1 MLFYS
6 TTTLSS
12 QELFRHVYSFTTE
25 NKKWDTTLVTCF
37 SSFPRMY
44 ASKLPL
50 SLEMMSLSN
59 VPADLKPRKFTSL
72 DLKSWR
78 CPDLERLQQRGK
90 QTVLQLHCNNNHLGA
105 SLRSYGRGGLLQ
117 MFGGNPSELGCLC
130 HPVISK
136 IKWERLLQCVHV
148 CCCCDTSGFVLKPH
162 SRCPTAPVPKW
173 VKHQDTLSTWQRR
186 ALKLCRLYIWFGR
199 VTVTIYQVP
208 TCRQQSQLIYFCGWY
223 CLFSLTHFRVAHILA
238 WLSLTVFTIELGQ
251 EWWND
256 WNKPLWI
263 CLAAD
268 VWSQF
273 YLPCQIKVNET
284 WVKMMILL
292 PFVTLSGA
300 LADPGNE

>member
-1 MLFYS
+1 M
-6 TTTLSS
+6 
-12 QELFRHVYSFTTE
+12 
-25 NKKWDTTLVTCF
+25 
-37 SSFPRMY
+37 
-44 ASKLPL
+44 
-50 SLEMMSLSN
+50 
-59 VPADLKPRKFTSL
+59 
-72 DLKSWR
+72 
-78 CPDLERLQQRGK
+78 
-90 QTVLQLHCNNNHLGA
+90 
-105 SLRSYGRGGLLQ
+105 GRGGLLQ

-148 CCCCDTSGFVLKPH
+148 CCCCDTSGFVLKHH

-186 ALKLCRLYIWFGR
+186 ALCLLYIWFGR

-223 CLFSLTHFRVAHILA
+223 CLFSLTHFRVTHILA

-263 CLAAD
+263 CLAAG

-292 PFVTLSGA
+292 PFVTLSGGPCRSWKWIINLPVVFHKA
-300 LADPGNE
+300 LPFIRDNSDGRWEGKERKWTAKHWAEYS